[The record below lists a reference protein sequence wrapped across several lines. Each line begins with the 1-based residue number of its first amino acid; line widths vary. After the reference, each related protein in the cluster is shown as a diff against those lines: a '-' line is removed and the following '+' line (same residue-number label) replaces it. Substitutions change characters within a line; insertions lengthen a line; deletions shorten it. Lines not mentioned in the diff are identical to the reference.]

1 MLLALHSCD
10 RYSNVTKQGEARHQK
25 EEEMKLLERGLIEV
39 LIEQQKKLLTI
50 LSDAA
55 EHEAALD
62 PVLERLGHANTS
74 GNDHSGSSGHKAGS
88 AQQRA
93 RAVPKAVM
101 FNTLGRV

>member
-1 MLLALHSCD
+1 
-10 RYSNVTKQGEARHQK
+10 
-25 EEEMKLLERGLIEV
+25 MKLLERGLIEV

-74 GNDHSGSSGHKAGS
+74 SNDHGSSSGHKGGT
-88 AQQRA
+88 RA